1 MGYIGTELEA
11 RKKENKLCKN
21 KIPDGTLAAR
31 APTTVRP
38 TSF

>member
-21 KIPDGTLAAR
+21 KIPDGLR
-31 APTTVRP
+31 LRP
-38 TSF
+38 RINPKLMRI